1 MKLASEEA
9 VTKLLSSKE
18 ILQIRDKFFI
28 SNPISFDLGN
38 FLKKIPSN
46 IRSESRFGSKYVFI
60 K

>member
-9 VTKLLSSKE
+9 VTKLLSSNE
-18 ILQIRDKFFI
+18 ILHVRNNFFI

-38 FLKKIPSN
+38 FLKKIPSEIN
-46 IRSESRFGSKYVFI
+46 SEGRFGSKYVFI

>member
-18 ILQIRDKFFI
+18 ILHVRNNFFI
-28 SNPISFDLGN
+28 SNPISFDLGS
-38 FLKKIPSN
+38 FLKKFPSD
-46 IRSESRFGSKYVFI
+46 IRPESRFGSKYVFI

>member
-38 FLKKIPSN
+38 FLKEIPSE

>member
-38 FLKKIPSN
+38 FLKKFLL
-46 IRSESRFGSKYVFI
+46 RFVQKADLVASTCL
-60 K
+60 

>member
-38 FLKKIPSN
+38 FLKKIPS
-46 IRSESRFGSKYVFI
+46 ESRFGSKYVFI

>member
-28 SNPISFDLGN
+28 SNPISLDLGN